1 MGDGNGG
8 CVGGAVGKLY
18 GMGKFRREGGVE
30 KVRNDVI
37 GVEVEGELP
46 GAGLE
51 RLECG
56 KISNVVVF
64 VCEGGDA
71 G

>member
-1 MGDGNGG
+1 M
-8 CVGGAVGKLY
+8 VKL
-18 GMGKFRREGGVE
+18 RREGGAE

-37 GVEVEGELP
+37 GVEVESELP
-46 GAGLE
+46 GAGFE
-51 RLECG
+51 GLECG
-56 KISNVVVF
+56 KVSDVVVF

>member
-1 MGDGNGG
+1 MGDGNSG
-8 CVGGAVGKLY
+8 CVGGVVGELY
-18 GMGKFRREGGVE
+18 GMGKFRRKEGVE
-30 KVRNDVI
+30 KVRSDGI

-46 GAGLE
+46 GTGLKG
-51 RLECG
+51 LECG
-56 KISNVVVF
+56 KVGDVVVF